1 MANKLFW
8 QIIIGLGIF
17 PFAIAILDGAGAAT
31 LEYTTDFD
39 FSIFTDT
46 ILNYSFDNWLT
57 YFMGVLLVLISLKH
71 LRYE

>member
-57 YFMGVLLVLISLKH
+57 
-71 LRYE
+71 